1 MAFKDE
7 RISFFPKIRNE
18 VRMPNVNTLSNIIR
32 EVLASS
38 IQQKKEIE
46 GKKSP
51 KKEKSITVFIHR
63 QYD

>member
-46 GKKSP
+46 GKKVSKER
-51 KKEKSITVFIHR
+51 KKYNCLYPQTV
-63 QYD
+63 